1 MATHLDL
8 EEQEQLDQLK
18 HFWNQW
24 GTPIT
29 SVLVVVLGSFA
40 AWNGWQLWQQ
50 RQAEQ
55 AAALADAVTVA
66 IESQD
71 QGRVALAFEAPK
83 NEYGSTVQASQAALQ
98 VAKSAEAAHKSDTA
112 KAALQWA
119 ADHAEDPGYQAA
131 AKLRLAA
138 LHVEAKDYDAAAAV
152 LQGAIAPEFN
162 ALVQDRL
169 GDVLQLQGKTQEAIA
184 AYQQAWQQLDPR
196 LEYRALVGFKLN
208 ALGVATTT
216 PQAS

>member
-1 MATHLDL
+1 M
-8 EEQEQLDQLK
+8 
-18 HFWNQW
+18 
-24 GTPIT
+24 
-29 SVLVVVLGSFA
+29 
-40 AWNGWQLWQQ
+40 
-50 RQAEQ
+50 
-55 AAALADAVTVA
+55 
-66 IESQD
+66 
-71 QGRVALAFEAPK
+71 
-83 NEYGSTVQASQAALQ
+83 
-98 VAKSAEAAHKSDTA
+98 
-112 KAALQWA
+112 
-119 ADHAEDPGYQAA
+119 
-131 AKLRLAA
+131 RLAA

>member
-50 RQAEQ
+50 RQAAQ
-55 AAALADAVTVA
+55 AAALADAVVVA
-66 IESQD
+66 IQSKD
-71 QGRVALAFEAPK
+71 SGRMALAFDELRK
-83 NEYGSTVQASQAALQ
+83 EYGGTTQANQAALQ
-98 VAKSAEAAHKSDTA
+98 VAQAAQQTENTDSAQ
-112 KAALQWA
+112 AALQWA
-119 ADHAEDPGYQAA
+119 VDHAEDAGYQAT

-138 LHVEAKDYDAAAAV
+138 LYIQKEEWDAAVAL
-152 LQGAIAPEFN
+152 LQSSFPAEFQPL
-162 ALVQDRL
+162 AHDRL
-169 GDVLQLQGKTQEAIA
+169 GDALQLQGKTQEAIA
-184 AYQQAWQQLDPR
+184 AYQKAWQQLDAR
-196 LEYRALVGFKLN
+196 LQYRALVGYKLN
-208 ALGVATTT
+208 ALGVATKTE
-216 PQAS
+216 S